1 LGFVALRRQKRA
13 FSISMETAILG
24 NFLPDCRTDPGGDR
38 MRRVRLVTIAFA
50 VLVAAGSASAQQQVP
65 LPMQPAPPGP
75 YKAVTITLPPRH
87 SDASL
92 EAFRKELAD
101 IAKKHDRAALA
112 GKVVAKGFFWQRED
126 SNDADP
132 KKSGIDNLAAA
143 LGLDSPDGSGWQALG
158 NYAAD
163 ATATPIPE
171 MKGVI
176 CSPAMP
182 SFNEEEMEK
191 VAQSTR
197 TDASEWA
204 YPTSNGVELRA
215 KPEAGAPVVEKL
227 GMVMVRILLEETP
240 SGEWLKLVAPSGK
253 VGYAAA
259 DLLTPI
265 ASDQLCYRKED
276 SGWKI
281 AGYIGVGPGQD

>member
-1 LGFVALRRQKRA
+1 
-13 FSISMETAILG
+13 
-24 NFLPDCRTDPGGDR
+24 
-38 MRRVRLVTIAFA
+38 
-50 VLVAAGSASAQQQVP
+50 
-65 LPMQPAPPGP
+65 MQPAPPGP
-75 YKAVTITLPPRH
+75 YKSIAITLPPRQ
-87 SDASL
+87 SDASFD
-92 EAFRKELAD
+92 AFRKELAE
-101 IAKKHDRAALA
+101 IVKKKDRAALA

-132 KKSGIDNLAAA
+132 KKSSIDNLTAA
-143 LGLDSPDGSGWQALG
+143 LGLDAPDGSGWQALG

-163 ATATPIPE
+163 ATATPLPE

-215 KPEAGAPVVEKL
+215 KPEAGAPVIEKL

-240 SGEWLKLVAPSGK
+240 SGEMAEARGAVRQSWLCGRRPARSDRLRPALLPEGRRRLEDRRLYRRRPRAGLSRQTD
-253 VGYAAA
+253 AASRQA
-259 DLLTPI
+259 VKSP
-265 ASDQLCYRKED
+265 
-276 SGWKI
+276 
-281 AGYIGVGPGQD
+281 

>member
-1 LGFVALRRQKRA
+1 MRQVCFVSIALA
-13 FSISMETAILG
+13 LLA
-24 NFLPDCRTDPGGDR
+24 
-38 MRRVRLVTIAFA
+38 A
-50 VLVAAGSASAQQQVP
+50 VPRSAAAQD
-65 LPMQPAPPGP
+65 PAPPGP
-75 YKAVTITLPPRH
+75 YKSVAVTVPARQ

-92 EAFRKELAD
+92 DAFRRELGD
-101 IAKKHDRAALA
+101 IAKKKDRAALA

-132 KKSGIDNLAAA
+132 KKSGIDNLGAA

-163 ATATPIPE
+163 ASATPIPE

-215 KPEAGAPVVEKL
+215 RPEAGAPVIEKL
-227 GMVMVRILLEETP
+227 VMVMVRILMEENP
-240 SGEWLKLVAPSGK
+240 SGEWLKIVAPSGK

-259 DLLTPI
+259 DLLAPI
-265 ASDQLCYRKED
+265 ASHQLSYRQQPLR
-276 SGWKI
+276 S
-281 AGYIGVGPGQD
+281 